1 MSTLRPDPKNP
12 DPGEPEDRDL
22 AEVAEAE
29 VAARVAPCSEEAPEA
44 ALEAALSEVARIK
57 DQLLRTAADFDN
69 FRKRSRREIDDAVR
83 QGKEAAVRELLPVF
97 DNLERAIL
105 HAGQATDVKA
115 VADGV
120 SMVLRQFLE
129 AAGRLGIRRIE
140 AVGLPFDPMRHE
152 AIQQMETTEH
162 PAGTIVTEVQPGYTI
177 GDKLLR
183 ASMVIVAK
191 PPADPASEPS

>member
-1 MSTLRPDPKNP
+1 MSTLRPDPDNP
-12 DPGEPEDRDL
+12 APGEPEDKEL
-22 AEVAEAE
+22 AEVVEAE
-29 VAARVAPCSEEAPEA
+29 DPAKEAPCGEEMPEV

-83 QGKEAAVRELLPVF
+83 QGKETAVRELLPVF
-97 DNLERAIL
+97 DNLERAIQ

-120 SMVLRQFLE
+120 GMVLRQFLE

-140 AVGLPFDPMRHE
+140 AVGQPFDPMRHE

-162 PAGTIVTEVQPGYTI
+162 PAGTIVAEVQPGYTI
-177 GDKLLR
+177 GDKLVR